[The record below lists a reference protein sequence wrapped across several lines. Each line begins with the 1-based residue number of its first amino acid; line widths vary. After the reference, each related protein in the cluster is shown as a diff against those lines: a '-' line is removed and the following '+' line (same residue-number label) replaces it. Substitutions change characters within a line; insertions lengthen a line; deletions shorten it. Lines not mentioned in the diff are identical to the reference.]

1 MRLKLVILALSLL
14 ATTALQAAITLPWD
28 TPKPDTL
35 PAYLDGSMMPYD
47 FSACDPVPQW
57 PDSLRPVF
65 VAYVARHGAR
75 YLSGPKKVDE
85 LEENSRRTDESWGKS
100 PARPRL
106 SISIT

>member
-57 PDSLRPVF
+57 PDSPATRFRCVRGKAWCEISVRP
-65 VAYVARHGAR
+65 
-75 YLSGPKKVDE
+75 K
-85 LEENSRRTDESWGKS
+85 ES
-100 PARPRL
+100 
-106 SISIT
+106 

>member
-47 FSACDPVPQW
+47 FSEIGRASCRERV
-57 PDSLRPVF
+57 
-65 VAYVARHGAR
+65 
-75 YLSGPKKVDE
+75 
-85 LEENSRRTDESWGKS
+85 
-100 PARPRL
+100 
-106 SISIT
+106 

>member
-47 FSACDPVPQW
+47 FSACDPVP
-57 PDSLRPVF
+57 
-65 VAYVARHGAR
+65 
-75 YLSGPKKVDE
+75 
-85 LEENSRRTDESWGKS
+85 
-100 PARPRL
+100 
-106 SISIT
+106 